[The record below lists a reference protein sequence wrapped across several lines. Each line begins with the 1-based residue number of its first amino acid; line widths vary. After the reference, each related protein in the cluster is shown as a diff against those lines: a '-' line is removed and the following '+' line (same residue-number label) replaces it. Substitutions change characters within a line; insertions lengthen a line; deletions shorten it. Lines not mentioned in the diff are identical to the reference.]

1 MKIALIGASGNI
13 GREIAREA
21 VRRGHTLTAITRS
34 PQKLSTELAAEL
46 PGVIVK
52 TANLFDAAELCAA
65 VAGNEVIASA
75 FGPGAG
81 AASGVSSVPQAVEAL
96 IGAARASGI
105 ERLVVVGGA
114 GSLEI
119 APGKQLVD
127 SPDFPEAYRN
137 LALAH
142 RDAFK
147 RLRQADDLQWTFFSP
162 AAMIGPGEKV
172 GRYRVG
178 RRTLIADAD
187 GNSRISYADYAD
199 AFVSELENKAHPQE
213 IVTAAY

>member
-21 VRRGHTLTAITRS
+21 VRRGHTVTAITRS
-34 PQKLSTELAAEL
+34 PQKLSTELAAEML
-46 PGVIVK
+46 GIAVK
-52 TANLFDAAELCAA
+52 AADLFNADELRAA
-65 VAGNEVIASA
+65 VAGHDLIASA
-75 FGPGAG
+75 FGPSAG
-81 AASGVSSVPQAVEAL
+81 DSLGTASVPQAVEAL
-96 IGAARASGI
+96 VTAARATKI
-105 ERLVVVGGA
+105 QRLVVVGGA

-127 SPDFPEAYRN
+127 SPDFPKAYRD

-142 RDAFK
+142 REAFE
-147 RLRQADDLQWTFFSP
+147 RLCQAGDLQWTFFAP
-162 AAMIGPGEKV
+162 AAMIGPGEKL

-178 RRTLIADAD
+178 RRALIADTE

-199 AFVSELENKAHPQE
+199 AFVSELENKAYPQE

>member
-1 MKIALIGASGNI
+1 MRIALIGASGHI

-21 VRRGHTLTAITRS
+21 LRRGHTVTAITRS
-34 PQKLSTELAAEL
+34 PGALAAEL
-46 PGVIVK
+46 PGIAVK
-52 TANLFDAAELCAA
+52 TANLFDASELSTA
-65 VAGNEVIASA
+65 VAGNEIIASA
-75 FGPGAG
+75 FGPSAGDTLG
-81 AASGVSSVPQAVEAL
+81 AASVPLAAEAL
-96 IGAARASGI
+96 VTAARLTGI

-127 SPDFPEAYRN
+127 SPDFPKAYRD

-142 RDAFK
+142 REAFEH
-147 RLRQADDLQWTFFSP
+147 LCQAGDLQWTFFAP
-162 AAMIGPGEKV
+162 AAMIGPGEKL

-178 RRTLIADAD
+178 RRALIADTE

-213 IVTAAY
+213 IVTVAY

>member
-21 VRRGHTLTAITRS
+21 VRRGHTVTAITRS
-34 PQKLSTELAAEL
+34 PQKLSTEIAAERL
-46 PGVIVK
+46 GVIVK
-52 TANLFDAAELCAA
+52 TANLFDAAELRAA

-75 FGPGAG
+75 FGPEAG

-96 IGAARASGI
+96 IGAARATKI
-105 ERLVVVGGA
+105 PRLVVVGGA

-119 APGKQLVD
+119 GPGKQLVD

-142 RDAFK
+142 RDAFN

-178 RRTLIADAD
+178 RRTLIADAE

-199 AFVSELENKAHPQE
+199 AFVSELENKAYPQE